1 MKKECVTE
9 NYFSYFSTKTNIV
22 GTQKYRLDE
31 HPKHMLKLMDKK
43 KKLQFYAKNCLTGPM
58 HVL

>member
-9 NYFSYFSTKTNIV
+9 NYFSYLSTKTNIV

-43 KKLQFYAKNCLTGPM
+43 KNCNFTQKIA
-58 HVL
+58 